1 MTYSPAAR
9 RLVIPQADELALL
22 EAWTDGMGREQ
33 RVHPRSRQIYGPAG
47 TAIVF
52 SNSNFHAGGRL

>member
-1 MTYSPAAR
+1 M
-9 RLVIPQADELALL
+9 IPQADELALL
-22 EAWTDGMGREQ
+22 EVWTDGMGREQ